1 MANIVDFGA
10 IGDDKT
16 DNTEIIQNLINSKK
30 SVYIPKGVFRVKKL
44 VINNDYTRIFGEGT
58 LKCYKKLSPQS
69 PFIAINSP
77 VTIDDITINGDN
89 KTSKAVEIDAQNVV
103 INNCEIKNVYAS
115 KRDDNA
121 IGLATYKGKVTIKN
135 CHFHHIYAESNH
147 KLSDSTGASRA
158 IIVGAYDDIDIKDLT
173 TIKGCKFY
181 LITGEEGDCIQA
193 QAKSADIEK
202 AILIEDC
209 NFNDFSRRAIKLSAS
224 NGTVKNCVIKNQ
236 SNYKNLFSAI
246 SAFGNNITIID
257 NIIDTYYANG
267 LELGNDDVDFVAT
280 DYNIKNNNIVN
291 YKEPNNNN
299 ESYGIIAMNLS
310 DCSIINNTIHR
321 RDKEDSA
328 IIVTGCHLLT
338 ISNNKIIGGQKVAI
352 SIDKSE
358 YNINKNII
366 VSQNKLIDSSAKYFI
381 AVGNTK
387 NSVFKN
393 NIYKPNPQTNAKK
406 AIYFSE
412 NCRNISQL
420 NNGIVRK

>member
-16 DNTEIIQNLINSKK
+16 DNTEIIQNLIDSKK
-30 SVYIPKGVFRVKKL
+30 SVYIPKGIFKVKKL
-44 VINNDYTRIFGEGT
+44 VIDNDYTKIFGEGT
-58 LKCYKKLSPQS
+58 LKCNQKLSSQT

-89 KTSKAVEIDAQNVV
+89 KTSKAVEIDEQNVT

-115 KRDDNA
+115 KSDDNA
-121 IGLATYKGKVTIKN
+121 IGIATYKGKVTIRN
-135 CHFHHIYAESNH
+135 CHFHHIYAESNN
-147 KLSDSTGASRA
+147 KLSDEHGASRA
-158 IIVGAYDDIDIKDLT
+158 IIVGAYDDIDIADLT

-209 NFNDFSRRAIKLSAS
+209 NFSDFSRRAVKLSAS
-224 NGTVKNCVIKNQ
+224 NGTVKSCVIKNQ

-246 SAFGNNITIID
+246 SAFGNEITIID

-267 LELGNDDVDFVAT
+267 LELGNDDVEEVASN
-280 DYNIKNNNIVN
+280 YNIKNNNIVN
-291 YKEPNNNN
+291 FKEPNDTN
-299 ESYGIIAMNLS
+299 ESYGIIAMNIVN
-310 DCSIINNTIHR
+310 CSIIDNTIYR
-321 RDKEDSA
+321 RGNESHA
-328 IIVTGCHLLT
+328 ISIAGCHLLT
-338 ISNNKIIGGQKVAI
+338 ISNNKITGGQKVAI

-358 YNINKNII
+358 YNTNENLV
-366 VSQNKLIDSSAKYFI
+366 VSKNKLIDSSTKYFMTI
-381 AVGNTK
+381 NNTK

-393 NIYKPNPQTNAKK
+393 NIYKPTPQSKVKK

-412 NCRNISQL
+412 NCRNISRL